1 MKKAVLFLTI
11 LLSVYSC
18 KLQPSIKSVEKFT
31 ENKTLTYEE
40 CITEYKSFAMHKHT
54 QLLEMGKTDVGKPLH
69 VFLLSSEKDMTDGLG
84 NGKVNILINNAIHP
98 GEPCGVDAS
107 VMFVKTLLKHKNL
120 EEILSKVN
128 IGIIPMYNIGGGL
141 NRGCCSR
148 ANQNGP
154 EFYGFRG
161 NARNLDLNRD
171 FIKCDSEN
179 AKSFTKIY
187 QFMKPHVFLDTHTSN
202 GADYQH
208 VMTLITTQPDKCTPV
223 IRSYLKNKMVD
234 DLYAKMDSVGYPMV
248 PYVHTVDQTPDN
260 GIKDYLETP
269 RYSTGYAA
277 LHNALAFVSEAH
289 MLKHYSER
297 VQSTYEFILALVN
310 HSVQNEAIIRVNK
323 SKADNYVSHLNTF
336 EVEWEMDTT
345 RYDMIKFLG
354 YAAKFKKSEF
364 SENQRLYYDQSEPWE
379 KEIKYYNR
387 YLASERI
394 EAPEFY
400 IVPQAWKEVIER
412 LQLNQVE
419 LSKLETDT
427 VLEVEYYYVED
438 LKTSD
443 NPYEGHYLHSNV
455 ELRKFQTTE
464 KFREGDYMVQVNQV
478 SNRYIVETLEP
489 GAVDG
494 FFAWNFFDEILQ
506 QKEWFSMYVFEDKA
520 AEMLKGDEELR
531 KEFELKQSSDE
542 SFRNNQWMQLYWL
555 YLKSDNYERTHNR
568 YPVARYF
575 IK

>member
-1 MKKAVLFLTI
+1 
-11 LLSVYSC
+11 
-18 KLQPSIKSVEKFT
+18 
-31 ENKTLTYEE
+31 
-40 CITEYKSFAMHKHT
+40 
-54 QLLEMGKTDVGKPLH
+54 
-69 VFLLSSEKDMTDGLG
+69 
-84 NGKVNILINNAIHP
+84 
-98 GEPCGVDAS
+98 
-107 VMFVKTLLKHKNL
+107 
-120 EEILSKVN
+120 
-128 IGIIPMYNIGGGL
+128 
-141 NRGCCSR
+141 
-148 ANQNGP
+148 
-154 EFYGFRG
+154 
-161 NARNLDLNRD
+161 
-171 FIKCDSEN
+171 
-179 AKSFTKIY
+179 
-187 QFMKPHVFLDTHTSN
+187 
-202 GADYQH
+202 
-208 VMTLITTQPDKCTPV
+208 
-223 IRSYLKNKMVD
+223 
-234 DLYAKMDSVGYPMV
+234 
-248 PYVHTVDQTPDN
+248 
-260 GIKDYLETP
+260 
-269 RYSTGYAA
+269 
-277 LHNALAFVSEAH
+277 
-289 MLKHYSER
+289 
-297 VQSTYEFILALVN
+297 
-310 HSVQNEAIIRVNK
+310 VQNEAIIRVNK